1 MGNLVI
7 IILAAG
13 KASRMGF
20 AKQLL
25 PWKGKTVIEN
35 RVELTTSLPH
45 TSTIVVTGA
54 YHKEIEEKLL
64 NYPIQCI
71 YNSNWQEGMG
81 SSISV
86 GAELAMKVNP
96 DGIMVV
102 LADQVAIQRNHLLDL
117 IQTFY
122 QKNSKYCISSFY
134 NNIMGVPAIFPK
146 EWYASLKNLK
156 GDQGARK
163 LFHKRAEEVLS
174 IPLHEAATDI
184 DTPKDWE
191 DFIG

>member
-54 YHKEIEEKLL
+54 YHKKIEEKLR

-86 GAELAMKVNP
+86 GAQAAMKENP

-102 LADQVAIQRNHLLDL
+102 LADQVAIQRHHLLDL
-117 IQTFY
+117 IHAY
-122 QKNSKYCISSFY
+122 HQKNGEYCICSFY
-134 NNIMGVPAIFPK
+134 NNIIGVPAIFPK
-146 EWYASLKNLK
+146 EWYESLKNLK

-163 LFHKRAEEVLS
+163 LFYKRPEEVLS
-174 IPLHEAATDI
+174 LTLHEAATDI